1 MSKGSLAE
9 TLEHLVTAFD
19 EGYIEAEILKDY
31 KIRIDTCAR
40 LLNGYIRYLAK
51 AKPQKEEDLPNN
63 Q

>member
-19 EGYIEAEILKDY
+19 EGYIDANTLREY
-31 KIRIDTCAR
+31 KTKIDTCTR
-40 LLNGYIRYLAK
+40 LLNGYIRYLIK
-51 AKPQKEEDLPNN
+51 AKPQKEEDSPNN